1 MNELKEKKQ
10 ELVEKHGQNPKD
22 TGRTEVQVAIL
33 TEKINKLSEHLKSFA
48 KDHHSR
54 RGLISMVNKR
64 RRLLDYLQ
72 KKDIARYRDIVKKLD
87 VRR

>member
-33 TEKINKLSEHLKSFA
+33 TEKINQLSGHLKDHA

-54 RGLISMVNKR
+54 RGLLNMVNKR

-72 KKDIARYRDIVKKLD
+72 KTDITRYRDIVKKLEM
-87 VRR
+87 RR

>member
-10 ELVEKHGQNPKD
+10 DLVEKHGQNPKD

-33 TEKINKLSEHLKSFA
+33 TEKINTLSEHLKSFA

-72 KKDIARYRDIVKKLD
+72 KKDITRYRDIVKKLD